1 MKCPFCGHQDDR
13 VLDTRV
19 QKDGSIRRRRECLS
33 CKHRFTTFET
43 ILLNLPYIV
52 KKDGRREPFSREK
65 ILKGI
70 QAATQKRPVSQSE
83 LDVIVDHIASW
94 ILHQGDNEIP
104 SQAIGSKVM
113 SELKKLDDVA
123 YVRFASVYRTFRDV
137 QEFVE
142 TLGEDTRLDL

>member
-1 MKCPFCGHQDDR
+1 VKCPFCGHQDDR